1 MICPQAK
8 CTEQVAYCSS
18 TWVHTF
24 SGACVI
30 GRQFQL
36 YDAFFTEI
44 IPALS
49 LARMHSTWVT
59 LATLAVLFSFG
70 RCRGI
75 SCVRALVFVL
85 KESLLAILAM
95 PYCLKITSKHKFN
108 SLFYSALQIWQKY
121 IIKINF
127 TTDFVSAAAE
137 IEQIVKLKI
146 NFTIDFGPTAA
157 EIEQIVKLIEI
168 IKRNN

>member
-1 MICPQAK
+1 
-8 CTEQVAYCSS
+8 
-18 TWVHTF
+18 
-24 SGACVI
+24 
-30 GRQFQL
+30 
-36 YDAFFTEI
+36 
-44 IPALS
+44 
-49 LARMHSTWVT
+49 
-59 LATLAVLFSFG
+59 
-70 RCRGI
+70 
-75 SCVRALVFVL
+75 
-85 KESLLAILAM
+85 M

-108 SLFYSALQIWQKY
+108 SLLYSALQIWQKY

-168 IKRNN
+168 IKRNIQIIFIFSINFTICSISAAVGLKLVVKLIFNFTISSISAAV